1 MKPRLS
7 IGWSLLICAV
17 LVVFGLMYGNVS
29 GYADERARVN
39 TLLEGDGGLMTVL
52 NYRARDGLNLCVVA
66 DRHLAGDADVE
77 ALRNAADG
85 QLLQGLSVQA
95 AHAGDEAL
103 ADAFFKVSTKLAADA
118 GFTAS
123 ARDVQ
128 YRQMI
133 AADFEACGQSDIFA
147 TYNKAAEAFA
157 RQLAVPGLGDVA
169 RFFGVKPCE
178 LYQ

>member
-7 IGWSLLICAV
+7 VWWSLLICAV
-17 LVVFGLMYGNVS
+17 LVVFGLVYGNTS

-39 TLLEGDGGLMTVL
+39 ALLEGDGGLMTVL
-52 NYRARDGLNLCVVA
+52 NYRASDGLNLCVVA
-66 DRHLAGDADVE
+66 DRHLTGDADVE
-77 ALRNAADG
+77 TLRNAANA
-85 QLLQGLSVQA
+85 QLSQQSSVQA
-95 AHAGDEAL
+95 ARARDKAL
-103 ADAFFKVSTKLAADA
+103 ADAFSRVSNKLAADA
-118 GFTAS
+118 GFSAS

-147 TYNKAAEAFA
+147 AYNKAAAEFN
-157 RQLAVPGLGDVA
+157 RQLSVPALGDAA

>member
-1 MKPRLS
+1 MKPKLS
-7 IGWSLLICAV
+7 VWWALLICAV
-17 LVVFGLMYGNVS
+17 LVVFGLVYGNVS

-39 TLLEGDGGLMTVL
+39 ALLEGDGGLMTVL
-52 NYRARDGLNLCVVA
+52 NYRACDGLNLCVVA
-66 DRHLAGDADVE
+66 DRHLAGDTDVE
-77 ALRNAADG
+77 ALRNAANA
-85 QLLQGLSVQA
+85 QLTQELSVQA
-95 AHAGDEAL
+95 ARVRDEAL
-103 ADAFFKVSTKLAADA
+103 ADVFSRVSDKLMADA
-118 GFTAS
+118 GFAAS

-147 TYNKAAEAFA
+147 AYNKAAEAFN
-157 RQLAVPGLGDVA
+157 RQLSVPALGDTA